1 MSLFRNLGVAFT
13 VLIILYVSG
22 REAQERL
29 VSGRT
34 LIVGTKEA
42 PPFAKK
48 KIGEPA
54 WQVTLHRYLGG

>member
-1 MSLFRNLGVAFT
+1 MSLFRSLGVAFT
-13 VLIILYVSG
+13 VLITLYVSG
-22 REAQERL
+22 GEAQERL

-54 WQVTLHRYLGG
+54 WQVTLHRYLGV